1 MCERIL
7 TRVQGSSRVQKATA
21 KTSFTPSSHKGARR
35 CPLVRDISRYEASL
49 EGGLDSNVT
58 EVPSAA
64 GSDRD
69 PGFHSF
75 ESLRQGTT
83 TYDTSQRDPALAS
96 TPTVLRHSDVFMGA
110 PCARRIQWPPDYT
123 DPSLQTRTS
132 TTPRPLGSKIA
143 NAELFEVHLAFN
155 TLDPL
160 MSDSQQ
166 EEVRSHL
173 RTRPFTGECYT
184 QAMTTMLRVWEQNRV
199 IRPPNTGSVAMRD
212 GWEFPWPL
220 EAPSQAWNTHL

>member
-1 MCERIL
+1 MCERFL
-7 TRVQGSSRVQKATA
+7 TRVQGCSRVQKATP
-21 KTSFTPSSHKGARR
+21 KSSFTPSSHKGARR
-35 CPLVRDISRYEASL
+35 CPSVRDISRYEPSP
-49 EGGLDSNVT
+49 EGGLDSDVT
-58 EVPSAA
+58 EVPPAA
-64 GSDRD
+64 GSDRE
-69 PGFHSF
+69 PGSHSF
-75 ESLRQGTT
+75 ESLRQGQT
-83 TYDTSQRDPALAS
+83 TYNAREIDTALAS

-110 PCARRIQWPPDYT
+110 PCAQRIQWPPDYT
-123 DPSLQTRTS
+123 DPSLQTRTA

-155 TLDPL
+155 SLDGL

-166 EEVRSHL
+166 EEVRCHL

-199 IRPPNTGSVAMRD
+199 MRPPNTGSVALRD

-220 EAPSQAWNTHL
+220 EAPSQAWSIHL